1 MFKLDEDG
9 EPSQRLDFVV
19 VRTKTSSFHLTRAE
33 GARVVE
39 RLGRWFAPRWIT
51 FSDMHGSLV
60 TLPTSAIREIFDS
73 GPASRASEAALNIAL
88 LVENVGSDETSGTDD
103 GE

>member
-1 MFKLDEDG
+1 MLKLVEDG
-9 EPSQRLDFVV
+9 KPAQRLDFVV
-19 VRTKTSSFHLTRAE
+19 VRAKKSSFYLTRAE

-39 RLGRWFAPRWIT
+39 RLGRWFTPRWIT

-73 GPASRASEAALNIAL
+73 GPASRRAGEAFSIAL
-88 LVENVGSDETSGTDD
+88 LVENVESDETFGTND
-103 GE
+103 GD